1 MQSKGLY
8 FGKNLLGIRL
18 REHIRSPFVSK
29 TLFCIS
35 SSCWLLVEK
44 WISKPEISHWYQ
56 VAWFICLQLCFV
68 HFRAILRDHDQFYTK
83 EIEMGNLSLMKTDTH
98 TRGYFVII
106 GIWDKLK
113 KTKLKT
119 LSENAHA
126 PSWRNALAVWRLQ
139 IPVGGMFI
147 STILSTIN
155 TI

>member
-68 HFRAILRDHDQFYTK
+68 HFRAILRHHDQFYTK
-83 EIEMGNLSLMKTDTH
+83 EIETGNLSSMETDTH
-98 TRGYFVII
+98 TQGYFVII
-106 GIWDKLK
+106 EIWDNSKNQIK
-113 KTKLKT
+113 NFGWKR
-119 LSENAHA
+119 HA
-126 PSWRNALAVWRLQ
+126 PSWRNALAVRRLQ